1 MTESDRIIAE
11 VLRLD
16 AEATKGPWVE
26 WNDSVH
32 AGPVKSKT
40 HGMLTGSQGRVCN
53 CHGDDFGDDDEEGEV
68 FAESNAELIASYRTS
83 APRLAR
89 MLKMHQELTNGIV
102 NGTQPPWLDEAKKLK
117 ETRPYESL
125 ESKAARY
132 VLNKC
137 DEIAKGEA

>member
-16 AEATKGPWVE
+16 AEATKGPW
-26 WNDSVH
+26 NHIDGDGSVW
-32 AGPVKSKT
+32 
-40 HGMLTGSQGRVCN
+40 R
-53 CHGDDFGDDDEEGEV
+53 DDENQTCI
-68 FAESNAELIASYRTS
+68 ANTDHCPNDNMDANAEMIAAYRTA